1 MGMLRGS
8 AAVSCHRGLD
18 DVMLTNVLWL
28 LQMLTVVDVG
38 VVRACVTI
46 VIAFL
51 LVIMFIVASVANSL
65 IVLLFVR
72 RRGMRTLPNR

>member
-1 MGMLRGS
+1 
-8 AAVSCHRGLD
+8 
-18 DVMLTNVLWL
+18 MLTSVLRL
-28 LQMLTVVDVG
+28 LQMLNVEDVG

-46 VIAFL
+46 AIAFL

>member
-1 MGMLRGS
+1 MF
-8 AAVSCHRGLD
+8 
-18 DVMLTNVLWL
+18 
-28 LQMLTVVDVG
+28 QMLTAMDVG
-38 VVRACVTI
+38 VVRACITI